1 MPISGRER
9 RFIIMHKTDAYWEG
23 GALPD
28 SNLIARVG
36 ALLGQL
42 SSAGLLQAGEGLRP
56 SAEGVRLRFAGGE
69 CDVVP
74 GPFGGGNE
82 LPASFSILRTASL
95 DEAVEW
101 ATREA
106 EILGDV
112 EIDIRPVSEPWD
124 IGLDTRPPNLSTRR
138 YMVLRKATAET
149 EAGVNPSPAARSRL
163 SQLIEESTRTGL
175 HLGTETM
182 APSRKGRR
190 YKNSSNGV
198 TFFDG
203 PMVETKELLGG
214 YIIITAASLE
224 DACRWAREY
233 INVVGAEEVDV
244 RELE

>member
-1 MPISGRER
+1 MPISGKEHRY
-9 RFIIMHKTDAYWEG
+9 IIMHKTDAHWEG

-42 SSAGLLQAGEGLRP
+42 SSAGILQAGEGLRP
-56 SAEGVRLRFAGGE
+56 TAEGVRLRFAAGE
-69 CDVVP
+69 CEVIP
-74 GPFGGGNE
+74 GPFSGGSE
-82 LPASFSILRTASL
+82 LPAGFSILRAASL

-106 EILGDV
+106 DILGDV
-112 EIDIRPVSEPWD
+112 EIDIRPVTEPWD
-124 IGLDTRPPNLSTRR
+124 IGLETRPANLSTRR

-149 EAGVNPSPAARSRL
+149 EAGVSPSPAARSRL
-163 SQLIEESTRTGL
+163 SQLIEKTTGAGM
-175 HLGTETM
+175 HLATETM

-203 PMVETKELLGG
+203 PMVETKELIGG
-214 YIIITAASLE
+214 YIIVTVASLE
-224 DACRWAREY
+224 EACRWAEHY
-233 INVVGAEEVDV
+233 IDVVAAEEVDV

>member
-1 MPISGRER
+1 M
-9 RFIIMHKTDAYWEG
+9 RFILMHKTDAYWEG

-28 SNLIARVG
+28 SDLIARVG

-42 SSAGLLQAGEGLRP
+42 TGAGLLQAGEGLRP
-56 SAEGVRLRFAGGE
+56 SAEGVRLRCAGGE
-69 CDVVP
+69 CEVVP

-82 LPASFSILRTASL
+82 LPAGFSILRAASL

-112 EIDIRPVSEPWD
+112 EIDIRPVTEPWD
-124 IGLDTRPPNLSTRR
+124 IGLDTRPANLSTRR
-138 YMVLRKATAET
+138 YMVLRKATADT
-149 EAGVNPSPAARSRL
+149 EAGISPSPAARSRL
-163 SQLIEESTRTGL
+163 SQLIEETTRAGT
-175 HLGTETM
+175 HLATETM

-203 PMVETKELLGG
+203 PMVETKELIGG
-214 YIIITAASLE
+214 YIIVSAASLE
-224 DACRWAREY
+224 EACRWAEQY
-233 INVVGAEEVDV
+233 INVVAAHEVDV
-244 RELE
+244 RELQ

>member
-1 MPISGRER
+1 M
-9 RFIIMHKTDAYWEG
+9 RFIIMHKTDAHWEG

-28 SNLIARVG
+28 SDLIARVG
-36 ALLGQL
+36 ALLGEL
-42 SSAGLLQAGEGLRP
+42 SSAGVLQAGEGLRP
-56 SAEGVRLRFAGGE
+56 SAEGVRLRFAGGACE
-69 CDVVP
+69 VVP

-82 LPASFSILRTASL
+82 LPAGFSILRAASL

-101 ATREA
+101 ATRES

-112 EIDIRPVSEPWD
+112 EIDIRPVTEPWD
-124 IGLDTRPPNLSTRR
+124 IGLDTRPANLSTRR

-149 EAGVNPSPAARSRL
+149 EAGRSLSSAARSRL
-163 SQLIEESTRTGL
+163 SQLIEATTRTGI
-175 HLGTETM
+175 HLATETM

-214 YIIITAASLE
+214 YVIVTTASLE
-224 DACRWAREY
+224 EACRWAEQY
-233 INVVGAEEVDV
+233 IDAVGAEEVDV
-244 RELE
+244 RELEQTGATC

>member
-1 MPISGRER
+1 M

-42 SSAGLLQAGEGLRP
+42 ASAGVLQAGEGLRP
-56 SAEGVRLRFAGGE
+56 SAEGVRLRFASGE
-69 CDVVP
+69 CEVVP
-74 GPFGGGNE
+74 GPFGGGDE
-82 LPASFSILRTASL
+82 LPAGFSVLRTASL

-112 EIDIRPVSEPWD
+112 EIDIRPVTEPWD
-124 IGLDTRPPNLSTRR
+124 IGLDTRPPDRSTRR

-149 EAGVNPSPAARSRL
+149 EAGVSPSPEARSHL
-163 SQLIEESTRTGL
+163 SQWIAETTRTGM
-175 HLGTETM
+175 HLATETM

-190 YKNSSNGV
+190 YKNSTNGV

-203 PMVETKELLGG
+203 PMVETKELIGG
-214 YIIITAASLE
+214 YIIVTAASLE
-224 DACRWAREY
+224 EACRWAEQY
-233 INVVGAEEVDV
+233 ITVVAAQEVDV
-244 RELE
+244 RELQ